1 MMRTFYW
8 GIKKNAWCTFKRV
21 KRVTPLKRLGKLGK
35 GLFSLPRGIE
45 MAMPTDCIYK
55 GEQHEHAYAQPWTE
69 SERTCDVS
77 VQPLRKGALLFK
89 DSCLRK
95 WIAVLENIVSFSKL
109 K

>member
-1 MMRTFYW
+1 
-8 GIKKNAWCTFKRV
+8 
-21 KRVTPLKRLGKLGK
+21 
-35 GLFSLPRGIE
+35 

-89 DSCLRK
+89 DSCLLK
-95 WIAVLENIVSFSKL
+95 WIAVLENSFIFEIKKTYTIHIHFAIIYVFVSELLECANSVSFSI
-109 K
+109 